1 MNTDERKALIEVLT
15 QTPPEEREALIKKL
29 PREEIE
35 SLLTLLEEKE
45 GRLKE
50 MLAAVEANYEI
61 LKAGLEQVA
70 SYVRTKGN
78 A

>member
-35 SLLTLLEEKE
+35 SLLALLEEKE

-50 MLAAVEANYEI
+50 MLAAVEANSEI